1 MEYVD
6 WLSFASSFLLVILLL
21 GATLW
26 GLKRFGR
33 MQLQKTADGSGLT
46 LIDSLSIGTRQRLL
60 LVEADGQRMLVGV
73 TPQSI
78 SGLGQWPAAQTPKFA
93 ELVASATASE
103 ATTDA

>member
-33 MQLQKTADGSGLT
+33 MQLQKTAESSGLS
-46 LIDSLSIGTRQRLL
+46 LVDSISVGARQRLV
-60 LVEADGQRMLVGV
+60 LVEVDGQRLLVGV
-73 TPQSI
+73 TPQAI
-78 SGLGQWPAAQTPKFA
+78 HGLGQWPASKTPKFSD
-93 ELVASATASE
+93 LVDSATEEAS
-103 ATTDA
+103 DA